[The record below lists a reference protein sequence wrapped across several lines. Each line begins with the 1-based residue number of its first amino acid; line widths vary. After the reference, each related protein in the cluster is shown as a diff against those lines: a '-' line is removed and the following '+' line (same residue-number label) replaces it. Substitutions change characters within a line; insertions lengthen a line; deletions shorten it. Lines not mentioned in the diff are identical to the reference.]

1 MKKFLS
7 ALQHQ
12 LADFMNGK
20 KVDETTLRL
29 SQDILRT
36 LDLAMRKQAGVHV
49 IYSDKSFTGDIVRFD
64 QKRGQLIVKNFQKS
78 MSTIIRVADI
88 KRISLVPNEVR
99 QSQRLQEKP

>member
-12 LADFMNGK
+12 ITDFMNGK
-20 KVDETTLRL
+20 KVDEDKIRL
-29 SQDILRT
+29 STDVLRNI
-36 LDLAMRKQAGVHV
+36 DLAMRKKAGVHV
-49 IYSDKSFTGDIVRFD
+49 IFSDKSFTGDIVKFD
-64 QKRGQLIVKNFQKS
+64 QDRGQLIVKNFQKS

-99 QSQRLQEKP
+99 QSQRLRED